1 MVSIIKILVVQ
12 ENMSYINLKKKREKQ
27 LKTIQQQLNV
37 KLKDC
42 YLANQDDNVEELTEE
57 EVDGI
62 LVKLVVDMLNKVVKK
77 LDKLLTV
84 IFNNPA

>member
-1 MVSIIKILVVQ
+1 MIKISKVGT
-12 ENMSYINLKKKREKQ
+12 IF
-27 LKTIQQQLNV
+27 TIQACPSHTDV

-62 LVKLVVDMLNKVVKK
+62 LVKLVVDMLDKVVKK

-84 IFNNPA
+84 IFNDPA

>member
-1 MVSIIKILVVQ
+1 MIKKSKVRTIF
-12 ENMSYINLKKKREKQ
+12 
-27 LKTIQQQLNV
+27 TIQV
-37 KLKDC
+37 YPPHTDVMLKDC

>member
-1 MVSIIKILVVQ
+1 
-12 ENMSYINLKKKREKQ
+12 MSYINLKKFIFNT
-27 LKTIQQQLNV
+27 LVITIFTIQVYPSNTDV